1 MRAFASHIASIACV
15 TLAFAAGSPAVAQSG
30 EWNALE
36 AVRAPLA
43 NERPGALS
51 REAADVAAS
60 ALSVRSGLPGSVTAF
75 NAAGVASAPLGET
88 GTIEV
93 RVYDPYEASIANLMF
108 SADALADRALV
119 HTGETASSVSVG
131 YVMAYDTASVDGQF
145 DFGIRP
151 RAGFSF
157 GPDGTAA
164 GAGAQVRL
172 GQYLGGASD
181 ERPAWYVF
189 AGAERSALLYDPR
202 AGFNMR
208 NAMTLQPY
216 AVVGDAQAGVA
227 MRFGQSDLSL
237 AYVRRER
244 NFTAGTEDF
253 DAHEDFAA
261 VSISRR
267 W

>member
-1 MRAFASHIASIACV
+1 MNRRVSKLACLASGMVALAAS
-15 TLAFAAGSPAVAQSG
+15 SPAVAQSG
-30 EWNALE
+30 DWNARE
-36 AVRAPLA
+36 AVRAPLV
-43 NERPGALS
+43 NERPGNLS
-51 REAADVAAS
+51 QAAADVAAS
-60 ALSVRSGLPGSVTAF
+60 ALSVSSGLSPTLTAM
-75 NAAGVASAPLGET
+75 NGREVSSAPFGELGA
-88 GTIEV
+88 IEV
-93 RVYDPYEASIANLMF
+93 RVYDPADLSVANLNF
-108 SADALADRALV
+108 SEDVIIDRALV
-119 HTGETASSVSVG
+119 HTGETASSVSVD
-131 YVMAYDTASVDGQF
+131 YVAAYDTTGGDGQI

-151 RAGFSF
+151 RAGLSF

-164 GAGAQVRL
+164 GAGAEVRL
-172 GQYLGGASD
+172 GQYLGGASN

-208 NAMTLQPY
+208 DAMTLQPY

-227 MRFGQSDLSL
+227 MRFGSADLSL

-244 NFTAGTEDF
+244 SFTAGTDDF

>member
-1 MRAFASHIASIACV
+1 MCRVSNIAC
-15 TLAFAAGSPAVAQSG
+15 LASGLVAVAAASPAFAQSG

-36 AVRAPLA
+36 SVRAPLLQ
-43 NERPGALS
+43 ERPGTLS

-75 NAAGVASAPLGET
+75 NGTGISSTPLGET
-88 GTIEV
+88 GAIEV
-93 RVYDPYEASIANLMF
+93 RVYDPYEASIANVLF
-108 SADALADRALV
+108 AADALADRALV
-119 HTGETASSVSVG
+119 HTGDEARSSVSVG
-131 YVMAYDTASVDGQF
+131 YVMTYDTAGGEGQL

-151 RAGFSF
+151 RAAFSF

-164 GAGAQVRL
+164 GAGAEVRL
-172 GQYLGGASD
+172 GQYLDDGNG
-181 ERPAWYVF
+181 ERPSWYVF
-189 AGAERSALLYDPR
+189 AGAERSALLYDPS

-208 NAMTLQPY
+208 DAMSLQPY

-227 MRFGQSDLSL
+227 MRFGSADLSL

-244 NFTAGTEDF
+244 EFTAGTEEF